1 MLKAISESYNLWQS
15 FKEGSREAFQQIY
28 DENFESLFEYGLRLT
43 KDKELIKDA
52 VHDLFVKIYNNR
64 INLGDVNNIR
74 AYLFISL
81 RSNFLNKI
89 TRQNK
94 IVSTEYN
101 EQFPFDLNFSVENEF
116 IKKDADANKV
126 KSVVEGLN
134 QLSPRQKEIIYLHYY
149 QELSYDEIAD
159 VLGITVKASYKLNAR
174 ALEALKNVLSL
185 LIITNVSLLITRLP

>member
-1 MLKAISESYNLWQS
+1 MLKTISESYNLWQS

-28 DENFESLFEYGLRLT
+28 DANFEALFEYGLRLSR
-43 KDKELIKDA
+43 DKELIKDA

-149 QELSYDEIAD
+149 QELSYDEIAE

>member
-1 MLKAISESYNLWQS
+1 MWRPVLENYNLWQS
-15 FKEGSREAFQQIY
+15 FKEGSSEAFQQIY
-28 DENFESLFEYGLRLT
+28 DENFDALFEYGMRLSR
-43 KDKELIKDA
+43 DKELIKDA
-52 VHDLFVKIYNNR
+52 IHDLFVKIYNNR

-89 TRQNK
+89 QRETK
-94 IVSTEYN
+94 IVSIEYN
-101 EQFPFDLNFSVENEF
+101 EQFPFELNFSVENEF

-149 QELSYDEIAD
+149 QELDYDEIAKI
-159 VLGITVKASYKLNAR
+159 LGITVKASYKLNAR

-185 LIITNVSLLITRLP
+185 LVVTEITTLFCRLS

>member
-1 MLKAISESYNLWQS
+1 MLKTISESYNLWQS

-149 QELSYDEIAD
+149 QELSYDEIAE

>member
-52 VHDLFVKIYNNR
+52 VHDLFVKIYNNK